1 LVIPNKILR
10 FVGLLTNAQ
19 TYTCKGAPAPITS
32 VVAASG
38 YKFAP
43 IIGNLTTPRGIAV
56 DSKGSVL
63 VVQSG
68 LGLSGHAVDANGCV
82 TSSKIIISDTSLT
95 HGIDVYNK
103 KLYARYNSVSIRIIS
118 LLIRNGSSA
127 DIAWVWDYDPD
138 TMTVTNKRALVTGLV
153 DPICRNK
160 NLIWHFFEGC

>member
-1 LVIPNKILR
+1 MVIPNKILR

-103 KLYARYNSVSIRIIS
+103 KLYARYNSVSIRIYITTYTKWQ
-118 LLIRNGSSA
+118 LG
-127 DIAWVWDYDPD
+127 
-138 TMTVTNKRALVTGLV
+138 
-153 DPICRNK
+153 
-160 NLIWHFFEGC
+160 